1 MKMRSLHAFGML
13 ARKPRWHTSSWHVN
27 YSFKLSLKLKVKT
40 VKFNKKKEI
49 KSHNSVYFSSY
60 QYQRIVPIKTAEH
73 LPSLVS
79 QKPKWK
85 WPKKDFF

>member
-1 MKMRSLHAFGML
+1 MLALQVKTMARRMARWHVYWHVKMRTLHAFGTL

-60 QYQRIVPIKTAEH
+60 
-73 LPSLVS
+73 
-79 QKPKWK
+79 
-85 WPKKDFF
+85 